1 MEMTVEQQRAIAIA
15 NARARAAGQDLT
27 PEDPIRAQ
35 VRQEMQADRAKGMP
49 ELYGASRQYLQGA
62 TFNLADEVLAGLSTP
77 IEMVKRRTFSP
88 VEGYNYAKAREDLEL
103 EDARKRSGALGT
115 AVEIGGGVITGSG
128 LAKGGLTFMPKAAGA
143 GLGARVAGAAADGAV
158 IGGIAAAGDASGSDR
173 LTEGAKGVALGAAIG
188 GGVQAAA
195 PVVSN
200 VAGRALGFVDAYRDP
215 TGFAERQ
222 VARALSESG
231 RRPAE
236 VVRDMRLG
244 ARDGQP
250 FAMADSLGNPGQRLL
265 STVARNPGAGRTQ
278 AVGFLD
284 GRQAGQGR
292 RVANALAEGLDAP
305 QTAAQTRDAMKAARG
320 ADADVNYGAARAQAG
335 AVDPTDAIQ
344 AADDFL
350 QPGASGVMRPQ
361 TSIAD
366 DSVEG
371 AVRRARS
378 YLTDDKSVITDFAAA
393 QRAKIEL
400 DRIME
405 KGGSVAN
412 AVKPIR
418 NALDDALAAA
428 SKPYAQARDTF
439 RQQSKAIEAIDFG
452 KVSANRGRSED
463 VLQQFGRMT
472 PEEQGGFRVG
482 YADSA
487 IERVQNA
494 PFSANKVKEFTS
506 DASKAELPAIAAPG
520 QGQRLMDR
528 LGREDTMFQTRA
540 MSLGGSRTT
549 ENLADDAASA
559 INPEIFGNIA
569 SGNYGTALRNLVV
582 RSGDNLGGLT
592 PKVREELARLLL
604 ATGKD
609 PGLTAMVANAIGSDA
624 KRKALAQALLR
635 GGMGGAAIGSER
647 ANAQPR
653 R

>member
-1 MEMTVEQQRAIAIA
+1 MRSHYGGAQPASA
-15 NARARAAGQDLT
+15 
-27 PEDPIRAQ
+27 PEDPVRAQ

-49 ELYGASRQYLQGA
+49 ELYGASRQALQGA

-77 IEMVKRRTFSP
+77 IEMIKRGTFNP
-88 VEGYNYAKAREDLEL
+88 VEGYNFAKAREDLEL
-103 EDARKRSGALGT
+103 EDARKRSGGLGT
-115 AVEIGGGVITGSG
+115 AVEIGGSVVSGSG
-128 LAKGGLTFMPKAAGA
+128 LARGGVTLAKAGA
-143 GLGARVAGAAADGAV
+143 SLPARIGAAATEGAAY
-158 IGGIAAAGDASGSDR
+158 GALSAAGDASGSER
-173 LTEGAKGVALGAAIG
+173 LEAGVKGGLIGGAVG

-200 VAGRALGFVDAYRDP
+200 VAGRALGFLDAARDP
-215 TGFAERQ
+215 SGYAQRQ
-222 VARALSESG
+222 LARALSESG
-231 RRPAE
+231 RKPAE

-278 AVGFLD
+278 AVEFLD

-292 RVANALAEGLDAP
+292 RVANALAEGMDAP
-305 QTAAQTRDAMKAARG
+305 QTAAQAREAMTKARRAA
-320 ADADVNYGAARAQAG
+320 ADTNYGAARSQAG
-335 AVDPTDAIQ
+335 AVDPSAAIQ

-361 TSIAD
+361 TNIAD

-378 YLTDDKSVITDFAAA
+378 YLTDGRSVLTDFSAA

-400 DRIME
+400 DRILE

-428 SKPYAQARDTF
+428 SVPYAKARDTF
-439 RQQSKAIEAIDFG
+439 RQQSKAIDAIDTG
-452 KVSANRGRSED
+452 SAAAQRGRSED
-463 VLQQFGRMT
+463 VLQRFGQMS
-472 PEEQGGFRVG
+472 PEEQSGFRVG
-482 YADSA
+482 YADRN
-487 IERVQNA
+487 IERVQGQA
-494 PFSANKVKEFTS
+494 FGANKAKDFTS
-506 DASKAELPAIAAPG
+506 DAAQAELPAIAAPG

-528 LGREDTMFQTRA
+528 LGRENTMFQTRA

-549 ENLADDAASA
+549 ENFADDAAA
-559 INPEIFGNIA
+559 AVNPEIISNLL
-569 SGNYGTALRNLVV
+569 SGNVGAAARNLVV

-609 PGLTAMVANAIGSDA
+609 PGLTAMVANAMNTDA
-624 KRKALAQALLR
+624 QRRALAQALLR
-635 GGMGGAAIGSER
+635 GGLSGS
-647 ANAQPR
+647 ANVNAQANR